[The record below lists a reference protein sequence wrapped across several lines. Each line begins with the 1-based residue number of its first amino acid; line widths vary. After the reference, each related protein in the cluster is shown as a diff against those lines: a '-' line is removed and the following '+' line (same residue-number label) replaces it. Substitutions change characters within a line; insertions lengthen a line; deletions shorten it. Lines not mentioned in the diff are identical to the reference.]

1 MVKKRRRE
9 TPNTNETLIEIYDDL
24 ANLNEGIRLK
34 AVHSLITIFVCSP
47 QANVGQLNE
56 IFTRLVR
63 GLCSGRKAARIGF
76 SVALTSFL
84 SELPRENSIHA
95 LESFLKSANLL
106 RLLKAHT
113 DLAKATSVHVSRQP
127 PTTLACR

>member
-1 MVKKRRRE
+1 MLKKRRHE
-9 TPNTNETLIEIYDDL
+9 ASNTHETLIEIYDDL
-24 ANLNEGIRLK
+24 ANLNESIRLK
-34 AVHSLITIFVCSP
+34 AVHSLITIFVFSP

-84 SELPRENSIHA
+84 SELRRENSIHA
-95 LESFLKSANLL
+95 LESFLSSANLL

-113 DLAKATSVHVSRQP
+113 DLTKATSVHVSHQP
-127 PTTLACR
+127 THHFGL